1 MALKQLITEECSPGR
16 PVPQV
21 RYAGKTRD
29 VTGAGGTRW
38 RRALPVLLSPRLVV
52 REVRMS
58 DAADLAD
65 MFADPDVSKYLSPCP
80 PEAEAFREFVSWARR
95 ERQAGRYLCF
105 VARERGTNALVGTF
119 QMWRLE
125 PSFETAEWGF
135 AIARPYWGRGYF
147 TETADVLLGFVIRTL
162 GVGRLEA
169 RIPLENT
176 HGNEAMTRVGATRE
190 GILRRCFRCN
200 GALLDYVMWA
210 IFADE
215 WTARRTS

>member
-80 PEAEAFREFVSWARR
+80 PEAEPFREFVSWARR
-95 ERQAGRYLCF
+95 ERGCI
-105 VARERGTNALVGTF
+105 GG
-119 QMWRLE
+119 
-125 PSFETAEWGF
+125 SF
-135 AIARPYWGRGYF
+135 
-147 TETADVLLGFVIRTL
+147 IRMFNL
-162 GVGRLEA
+162 SASG
-169 RIPLENT
+169 
-176 HGNEAMTRVGATRE
+176 
-190 GILRRCFRCN
+190 
-200 GALLDYVMWA
+200 
-210 IFADE
+210 
-215 WTARRTS
+215 